1 MMTGRFVHTTRTQL
15 QMTFR
20 NRVAL
25 FWSLAFPIIF
35 MSLLGLL
42 FGRSIDAGTITVVDK
57 AHVAQSRAI
66 VQALDRT
73 KGITVKLGSDVAT
86 ARNDVHD
93 GDRDGALVLTAPAN
107 GTVNLGPGPTVRAHL
122 YTSNTDGTQA
132 AIIAGIVSGVTNRV
146 GNPQPAVELRSSTV
160 DSSSLRYVD
169 FLLPGIIGIA
179 IMTSSVFG
187 LSTILVDWRKR
198 GILRR
203 LKLTPMPLW
212 QFFGARV
219 AASLVLTLLQVVVLL
234 AFGRIAFGVHI
245 SADAW
250 AAVPVALVGCLAFLA
265 FGFFVGSIV
274 GSPETADAVAN
285 SVTTPMMFLSGTFFP
300 ISALPAVLATVAK
313 ALPLYYLSAGLRD
326 SAVRGLGFTHVLPAI
341 GVLCAMTAILA
352 AVSLRTFRWEPK
364 T

>member
-1 MMTGRFVHTTRTQL
+1 MTGRFFHSTVAQL
-15 QMTFR
+15 KMTFR

-25 FWSLAFPIIF
+25 FWSLMFPIIF
-35 MSLLGLL
+35 MTLLGLL
-42 FGRSIDAGTITVVDK
+42 FGRSIDAGTITVVDR
-57 AHVAQSRAI
+57 AHVAQSRA
-66 VQALDRT
+66 VVAALEHT
-73 KGITVKLGSDVAT
+73 KGVTVKLGTDPVKARDDVQ
-86 ARNDVHD
+86 N
-93 GDRDGALVLTAPAN
+93 GDREGALVLTP
-107 GTVNLGPGPTVRAHL
+107 GTGPGVEAHL

-132 AIIAGIVSGVTNRV
+132 AIISGIVGGVTNRIA
-146 GNPQPAVELRSSTV
+146 NPTPAVRFRSSSV

-169 FLLPGIIGIA
+169 FLLPGIIAIA

-198 GILRR
+198 GVLRR

-212 QFFGARV
+212 QFLGARV
-219 AASLVLTLLQVVVLL
+219 TASLVLTVLQVVVLL
-234 AFGRIAFGVHI
+234 AFGRIAFGIHI

-250 AAVPVALVGCLAFLA
+250 AAIPVALVGCLAFLA

-300 ISALPAVLATVAK
+300 IAALPAVLATVAK
-313 ALPLYYLSAGLRD
+313 ALPLYYLASGLRD
-326 SAVRGLGFTHVLPAI
+326 AAVRGLGFEHVLPAI
-341 GVLCAMTAILA
+341 GVLLAMTAVLSVI
-352 AVSLRTFRWEPK
+352 SLRAFRWEPK

>member
-1 MMTGRFVHTTRTQL
+1 MSGRFVHTTLTQL
-15 QMTFR
+15 RMTFR

-35 MSLLGLL
+35 MTLLGLL

-57 AHVAQSRAI
+57 AHIAQSRAI
-66 VQALDRT
+66 VHALDRT
-73 KGITVKLGSDVAT
+73 KGVTVKLGSDPAT
-86 ARNDVHD
+86 ARDDVHD
-93 GDRDGALVLTAPAN
+93 GDRDGALVLSAIPTASSPPVVQA
-107 GTVNLGPGPTVRAHL
+107 RL

-146 GNPQPAVELRSSTV
+146 ANPHPNVQFRSRTV

-169 FLLPGIIGIA
+169 FLLPGIIAIA

-219 AASLVLTLLQVVVLL
+219 AASLVLTVLQVVVLL
-234 AFGRIAFGVHI
+234 LFGRVAFGIHI

-300 ISALPAVLATVAK
+300 INALPAVLATVAK

>member
-1 MMTGRFVHTTRTQL
+1 MTGRFIHSTIAQL
-15 QMTFR
+15 KMTFR

-25 FWSLAFPIIF
+25 FWSLMFPIIF
-35 MSLLGLL
+35 MTLLGLL

-57 AHVAQSRAI
+57 ANIARSRA
-66 VQALDRT
+66 VVHALEHT
-73 KGITVKLGSDVAT
+73 KGVTVKLGADPAK
-86 ARNDVHD
+86 ARDDVHD
-93 GDRDGALVLTAPAN
+93 GDRDGALILTAVAN
-107 GTVNLGPGPTVRAHL
+107 AGGSPPVVQAHL

-132 AIIAGIVSGVTNRV
+132 AIIAGIVGGVTNHV
-146 GNPQPAVELRSSTV
+146 ANPQPLVRFRSSSV

-169 FLLPGIIGIA
+169 FLLPGIIAIA

-212 QFFGARV
+212 QFLGARV
-219 AASLVLTLLQVVVLL
+219 TASLVLTVLQVVVLL
-234 AFGRIAFGVHI
+234 AFGRIAFGIHI
-245 SADAW
+245 SWDAW
-250 AAVPVALVGCLAFLA
+250 AAIPVALVGCLAFLA

-300 ISALPAVLATVAK
+300 IAALPAVLATVAK
-313 ALPLYYLSAGLRD
+313 ALPLYYLASGLRD
-326 SAVRGLGFTHVLPAI
+326 AAVRGLGFEHVLPAI
-341 GVLCAMTAILA
+341 GVLLAMTAVLSVI
-352 AVSLRTFRWEPK
+352 SLRAFRWEPK

>member
-1 MMTGRFVHTTRTQL
+1 MDRFLHTTAAQL
-15 QMTFR
+15 KMTFR

-35 MSLLGLL
+35 MTLLGLL
-42 FGRSIDAGTITVVDK
+42 FGRTVDAGTITVVDR
-57 AHVAQSRAI
+57 AHVAESRAM
-66 VQALDRT
+66 VHALQRVDSL
-73 KGITVKLGSDVAT
+73 TVKLGTSPADAEKQ
-86 ARNDVHD
+86 VHD
-93 GDRDGALVLTAPAN
+93 GDRAGALVLT
-107 GTVNLGPGPTVRAHL
+107 PGGAAAVTAHL
-122 YTSNTDGTQA
+122 YTSNTEATQA
-132 AIIAGIVSGVTNRV
+132 SIISGIVEGVATRV
-146 GNPQPAVELRSSTV
+146 ANPTPAVAFRSSSV

-169 FLLPGIIGIA
+169 FLLPGIIAIA

-212 QFFGARV
+212 EFLGSRV
-219 AASLVLTLLQVVVLL
+219 AASLALTLLQVVVLL
-234 AFGRIAFGVHI
+234 VFGRLAFGIHI
-245 SADAW
+245 SSEAW

-274 GSPETADAVAN
+274 GTPETADAVAN

-300 ISALPAVLATVAK
+300 VSSLPSVLAAVAK
-313 ALPLYYLSAGLRD
+313 VLPLYYLATGLRD
-326 SAVRGLGFTHVLPAI
+326 SAVRGLGFTHVVPAVGI
-341 GVLCAMTAILA
+341 LCLMTVVLA
-352 AVSLRTFRWEPK
+352 AISLRTFRWEPG

>member
-1 MMTGRFVHTTRTQL
+1 MTGRFIHSTIAQIK
-15 QMTFR
+15 MTFR

-25 FWSLAFPIIF
+25 FWSLMFPIIF
-35 MSLLGLL
+35 MTLLGLL
-42 FGRSIDAGTITVVDK
+42 FGRSIDAGTITVVDQ
-57 AHVAQSRAI
+57 AHVAQSRA
-66 VQALDRT
+66 VVTALERT
-73 KGITVKLGSDVAT
+73 GSITVKLGSDAAA
-86 ARNDVHD
+86 AREDVHS
-93 GDRDGALVLTAPAN
+93 GDREGALVLTGGVSA
-107 GTVNLGPGPTVRAHL
+107 GGGQSVQAHL

-132 AIIAGIVSGVTNRV
+132 AIISGIVAGVTNHV
-146 GNPQPAVELRSSTV
+146 ANPNPAVQFQSSSV

-169 FLLPGIIGIA
+169 FLLPGIIAIA

-212 QFFGARV
+212 QFLGARV
-219 AASLVLTLLQVVVLL
+219 TASLVLTVLQVVVLL
-234 AFGRIAFGVHI
+234 AFGRIAFGIHI
-245 SADAW
+245 SANAW
-250 AAVPVALVGCLAFLA
+250 AAIPVALVGCLAFLA

-300 ISALPAVLATVAK
+300 IAALPAILATVAK
-313 ALPLYYLSAGLRD
+313 ALPLYYLASGLRD
-326 SAVRGLGFTHVLPAI
+326 AAVRGLGFEHVLPAI
-341 GVLCAMTAILA
+341 GVLLAMTAVLSVI
-352 AVSLRTFRWEPK
+352 SLRAFRWEPK